1 MKRLLY
7 ILIILSSA
15 LLVSC
20 LPEPLEVKGIP
31 KLKPKIAVSSHL
43 VPNEGLV
50 VMLTKSFGALDAD
63 DDSDPE
69 ELLEQI
75 AVTDAVV
82 IVRSPN
88 RTDTLV
94 NLQTGFYGGVEIPF
108 VTGDKVDLII
118 MSESLG
124 TVQAQTE
131 VQKFVDFET
140 IEADLSFNGF
150 DDTLVQ
156 ITYEAFDPIGPDQYL
171 ITVQR
176 IRQQSVLEN
185 LLDSYAFVKLQ
196 NDEVFDGKKFGETF
210 RAFPRNYQP
219 GDTVAVTLSRV
230 SEEYFEYLTLRRDN
244 RFSWTQF
251 LGEPVNYGTNVQG
264 GLGYFNLNQPAVRLF
279 VLEE

>member
-7 ILIILSSA
+7 ILITLSVA
-15 LLVSC
+15 FMVSC

-31 KLKPKIAVSSHL
+31 KLKPKIVVSSHL

-50 VMLTKSFGALDAD
+50 VMLTKSFGALEAD

-69 ELLEQI
+69 ELLDQI
-75 AVTDAVV
+75 AVTDAIV
-82 IVRSPN
+82 IVKSPN
-88 RTDTLV
+88 RTDTLT
-94 NLQTGFYGGVEIPF
+94 NLQTGFYGAVEIPF
-108 VTGDKVDLII
+108 TTGDKVDLII
-118 MSESLG
+118 VSETLG
-124 TVQAQTE
+124 TVYAQTE

-156 ITYEAFDPIGPDQYL
+156 ITYEAFDPPGSDQYL

-176 IRQQSVLEN
+176 IRQQSILEN

-196 NDEVFDGKKFGETF
+196 TDEAFDGKKFGETF

>member
-1 MKRLLY
+1 MKGILY
-7 ILIILSSA
+7 ILITISTA
-15 LLVSC
+15 LLISC
-20 LPEPLEVKGIP
+20 LPEPLVLNGIP

-50 VMLTKSFGALDAD
+50 VMLTKSFGALEAD
-63 DDSDPE
+63 DNSDPE

-82 IVRSPN
+82 IIKSPG
-88 RTDTLV
+88 RTDTLI

-108 VTGDKVDLII
+108 NEGDVVDLIVL
-118 MSESLG
+118 SASLG

-156 ITYEAFDPIGPDQYL
+156 VTYEALDPIGSDQYL

-176 IRQQSVLEN
+176 IRQESILEN

-196 NDEVFDGKKFGETF
+196 TDETFDGKKFGETF
-210 RAFPRNYQP
+210 RAFPRNYKP
-219 GDTVAVTLSRV
+219 GDTVAVTLSRIN
-230 SEEYFEYLTLRRDN
+230 EQYFEYLTLRRDN
-244 RFSWTQF
+244 RFTWTQF
-251 LGEPVNYGTNVQG
+251 LGEPVNYGSNVHG
-264 GLGYFNLNQPAVRLF
+264 GLGHFNLNQPAVRLF